1 MMSRALEVKLQPDS
15 SEHSDQQLK
24 REKHLCRD
32 MQSPPKP
39 QFASWLI
46 QQVETDQ
53 YAGLRYVGQ
62 NKFRVPWKHNSRKD
76 CNDEDSKIFRAWAVA
91 SGKINEFPYD
101 KARWK
106 TNFRCALNNLS
117 VRFKMVK
124 DNSKNS
130 DDPHKIYEII
140 NTEYNY
146 ASLLAQ
152 DSQEDLDMSVDIQS
166 SPIQCFPSGNEL
178 NLLNSLVA
186 LDLGNQPSE
195 DQPWVENYGQPNL
208 AVVESYPVVAENVQQ
223 HIPDQPSYYEVN
235 IPSALSPPVQ
245 PTIYDLEISIHYRK
259 KEMLKITLNT
269 ARLQLHYHHEA
280 PEFNA
285 YHLCFPSTEGLLD
298 QKQIEYTNRI
308 LNSIQKGLLLEV
320 QETGI
325 YAYRQDRCH
334 VFASTSDPS
343 MAHPDP
349 RKLSQNT
356 MVELLSFEKYVN
368 ELKQFKENNGSSPE
382 YTINMCFG
390 EKFPDG
396 KPLEKKLI
404 VVKVVPLICRY
415 FHEMAQMEGA
425 SSLHSANV
433 SLQIS
438 HNSLLDLIHTVFGV
452 PTAEEPAQAVTPFL
466 PTI

>member
-1 MMSRALEVKLQPDS
+1 
-15 SEHSDQQLK
+15 
-24 REKHLCRD
+24 

-46 QQVETDQ
+46 QQVETGQ
-53 YAGLRYVGQ
+53 YTGLCYVGQ

-76 CNDEDSKIFRAWAVA
+76 CNDEDSKIFKAWAVA
-91 SGKINEFPYD
+91 SGKINDFPND

-117 VRFKMVK
+117 ERFKMVK

-146 ASLLAQ
+146 ANLLAQ
-152 DSQEDLDMSVDIQS
+152 DSLEDLEMDIQS
-166 SPIQCFPSGNEL
+166 SPIESFPSRNEL

-186 LDLGNQPSE
+186 LDLGNHHPAE
-195 DQPWVENYGQPNL
+195 EQPWAENYGQSHP
-208 AVVESYPVVAENVQQ
+208 AVVESYPVAAENLQQ
-223 HIPDQPSYYEVN
+223 PLPDQPSYYEVN
-235 IPSALSPPVQ
+235 LPPALSLQVQ
-245 PTIYDLEISIHYRK
+245 PSINDLEISIYYRK
-259 KEMLKITLNT
+259 KEMLKTTLHT
-269 ARLQLHYHHEA
+269 PRLQLHYHQEA
-280 PEFNA
+280 PEFNV
-285 YHLCFPSTEGLLD
+285 YNLCFPSTEGLLD
-298 QKQIEYTNRI
+298 QKQVEYTNRI
-308 LNSIQKGLLLEV
+308 LNSIQRGLLLEV
-320 QETGI
+320 KDTGI
-325 YAYRQDRCH
+325 YACRQDRCH

-343 MAHPDP
+343 VAHPDP
-349 RKLSQNT
+349 RKLPQNT
-356 MVELLSFEKYVN
+356 LEEILSFDKYVH
-368 ELKQFKENNGSSPE
+368 ELRQFKENNGGSPE

-415 FHEMAQMEGA
+415 LHEMAQMEGF

-438 HNSLLDLIHTVFGV
+438 HNSLIDLINTVFGL
-452 PTAEEPAQAVTPFL
+452 PSAEEPEQAATPFL

>member
-1 MMSRALEVKLQPDS
+1 
-15 SEHSDQQLK
+15 
-24 REKHLCRD
+24 

-46 QQVETDQ
+46 EQVGTGQ
-53 YAGLRYVGQ
+53 YTGLRYEGQ

-76 CNDEDSKIFRAWAVA
+76 CNDEDNKIFRAWAVT
-91 SGKINEFPYD
+91 SGKINEFPND

-117 VRFKMVK
+117 VRFKMIE
-124 DNSKNS
+124 DNSKDS

-146 ASLLAQ
+146 ESLATQ
-152 DSQEDLDMSVDIQS
+152 DSQEDSDMNLDIYN
-166 SPIQCFPSGNEL
+166 SPIECFPSGNEL
-178 NLLNSLVA
+178 NLLNNFIA

-195 DQPWVENYGQPNL
+195 EQLWVEDYGQHNP
-208 AVVESYPVVAENVQQ
+208 AVPGSYPVAAENHPQLV
-223 HIPDQPSYYEVN
+223 PDQPSYCEVN
-235 IPSALSPPVQ
+235 PPPVLSSPLQ
-245 PTIYDLEISIHYRK
+245 PSIYDLEISIHYRK
-259 KEMLKITLNT
+259 KEMLKTTLTT
-269 ARLQLHYHHEA
+269 ALLQLHYHQESH
-280 PEFNA
+280 EFNA
-285 YHLCFPSTEGLLD
+285 HHLCFPSTDGLLD
-298 QKQIEYTNRI
+298 HKQVDFTNRI
-308 LNSIQKGLLLEV
+308 LNSIQRGLFLEV
-320 QETGI
+320 RDTGI
-325 YAYRQDRCH
+325 YAWRQDRCH

-343 MAHPDP
+343 VAHPNP
-349 RKLSQNT
+349 CKLPQNT
-356 MVELLSFEKYVN
+356 MVELLSFEKYVH
-368 ELKQFKENNGSSPE
+368 ELKQFKENNGGSPD

-438 HNSLLDLIHTVFGV
+438 HNSLFDLISSVFGV
-452 PTAEEPAQAVTPFL
+452 MAFEEPARAAAPFL
-466 PTI
+466 PQI